1 MMAQA
6 GATFNKR
13 GPAPANSDAG
23 PSVRAI
29 DARSAA
35 VELRGTLDPGTS

>member
-13 GPAPANSDAG
+13 GPAPANSEAG

-29 DARSAA
+29 DARSAP